1 MKKLMKK
8 VITMSF
14 VMAILMTVFA
24 GIESVVVADSPNWIL
39 EEVERYAGEDPSIV
53 IDTNG
58 IIHIAHRYYRSIS
71 PGKYA
76 EVKYSKWD
84 GSWSTQVV
92 EHHDGSGP
100 YCWTDIALDSDN
112 KPHMAYYKGF
122 DWGAAKYAKR
132 NGGWS
137 KEEIKSGSSSDGMVG
152 DGTAIAVDNNN
163 CPHVVYEKDE
173 PNDKLRYAKKT
184 GGHWNIET
192 VDTDYYWCTDIAVD
206 KYGQPHISYIS
217 RKDGDSIRYAVKTG
231 SGWEKETLESNI
243 GLWYD
248 GRTSIAI
255 DDRGYPHI
263 SYWGED
269 INCLKYARKTD
280 TGWEIQT
287 VENVNS
293 ERGTSSMV
301 LDNNG
306 NPHISYFDDDH
317 EKVKYAGWNG
327 SSWAIQ
333 IVAECGNGGNAI
345 AIDPSGYIHIAYED
359 GGVLYHA
366 KSTFT
371 VEPPKLCTDP
381 DPPSHDFGEVS
392 EGETRHW
399 NFEIWNC
406 GEGTLTWSVSDNQ
419 PWIIVSPTSGTTT
432 TETDIVTVTIDT
444 TELECGI
451 TYTGTVTVS
460 SDGGTKAGII
470 TVYVPEK
477 PSISIYTD
485 KASYTAGDT
494 MNITIGFNNPT
505 TDSIDTYFIWYFGL
519 PDYGYWTPILVTPLT
534 LPPNFDQSYNILI
547 PIDNWGSLGFN
558 ATWYVAL
565 LETAAPYEAISQDTA
580 DWRYA
585 PIILIKAAP
594 GEANPEEIA
603 KEITKNVE
611 NVEFP
616 SERE

>member
-1 MKKLMKK
+1 MKKLTKK
-8 VITMSF
+8 VIAIAF
-14 VMAILMTVFA
+14 VAMMVIISA
-24 GIESVVVADSPNWIL
+24 GIGSVVAADQYQKSRDDQWIL
-39 EEVERYAGEDPSIV
+39 EKVERYAGEDPSII
-53 IDTNG
+53 IDVNG

-112 KPHMAYYKGF
+112 KPHVAYEKGF

-137 KEEIKSGSSSDGMVG
+137 KEEIESGSSSDGMVG

-173 PNDKLRYAKKT
+173 PNDQLRYAKKT
-184 GGHWNIET
+184 GGYWNIET

-206 KYGQPHISYIS
+206 NYGQPHISYIS
-217 RKDGDSIRYAVKTG
+217 RKDGGSIRYAVKTG

-255 DDRGYPHI
+255 DDSGYPRI
-263 SYWGED
+263 TYWGEN

-287 VENVNS
+287 VDTVNS
-293 ERGTSSMV
+293 DRGTSSLV

-327 SSWAIQ
+327 SSWDIQ
-333 IVAECGNGGNAI
+333 IVADCGNGGNAI
-345 AIDPSGYIHIAYED
+345 AIDPSSYIHIAYED
-359 GGVLYHA
+359 GGSLYHA

-371 VEPPKLCTDP
+371 AEPPKLCTDP
-381 DPPSHDFGEVS
+381 DPPSHDFGEVP

-399 NFEIWNC
+399 DFEIWNC
-406 GEGTLTWSVSDNQ
+406 GEGILTWNVSNNQ
-419 PWIIVSPTSGTTT
+419 PWITVSPISGTTA

-444 TELECGI
+444 TGLECDI

-460 SDGGTKAGII
+460 SDGGTKTGII
-470 TVYVPEK
+470 TVYVPEE

-485 KASYTAGDT
+485 KASYTAGNT
-494 MNITIGFNNPT
+494 MHLGLNVTNPS
-505 TDSIDTYFIWYFGL
+505 DAQPVRFAIWLMKNGGIYVLTYTSVTLPAGLDYRNPDFMVFTLPGL
-519 PDYGYWTPILVTPLT
+519 PSGTYIWHAA
-534 LPPNFDQSYNILI
+534 LI
-547 PIDNWGSLGFN
+547 EPSGPIDF
-558 ATWYVAL
+558 
-565 LETAAPYEAISQDTA
+565 ISHDTA
-580 DWRYA
+580 SWEFVPAVAEGPTKD
-585 PIILIKAAP
+585 IS
-594 GEANPEEIA
+594 EALEQTTVVI
-603 KEITKNVE
+603 
-611 NVEFP
+611 EF
-616 SERE
+616 SK